1 MKRYWFELTDENYND
16 LGAFI
21 PDGSSKQSAVN
32 RARRWMRDNGIIDAI
47 LAVNSMKTD
56 NILDM
61 IHIEEN

>member
-32 RARRWMRDNGIIDAI
+32 RARRWMRDNGITEAI

>member
-32 RARRWMRDNGIIDAI
+32 RARRWMKDNGIIEAI

>member
-21 PDGSSKQSAVN
+21 PDGSSKQSATN
-32 RARRWMRDNGIIDAI
+32 RARRWMRDNGVTEAI

-56 NILDM
+56 NILDI

>member
-1 MKRYWFELTDENYND
+1 MTRYWFELTDENYND

-32 RARRWMRDNGIIDAI
+32 RARRWMRDNGIIEAI

>member
-32 RARRWMRDNGIIDAI
+32 RARRWMRDNGIIEAI

>member
-1 MKRYWFELTDENYND
+1 MKRYWFELTDKNYND

-32 RARRWMRDNGIIDAI
+32 RARRWMRDNGIIEAI

>member
-32 RARRWMRDNGIIDAI
+32 RARRWMRDNGITEAI
-47 LAVNSMKTD
+47 LVVNSMKTD